1 MEWLEKTRKTQRQV
15 DEKFKSLGSG
25 KYARVLTMARKP
37 EKEEY
42 IRTIQ
47 IAGLGLMLI
56 GAIGFAIYLVWLQIP
71 KFFNLF

>member
-1 MEWLEKTRKTQRQV
+1 MEWLERTKKTQRKV
-15 DEKFKSLGSG
+15 DEKFKSIGSG
-25 KYARVLTMARKP
+25 KYARVLKMARKP

-47 IAGLGLMLI
+47 ISALGLALVGLMGFTVYLI
-56 GAIGFAIYLVWLQIP
+56 WLQIP

>member
-1 MEWLEKTRKTQRQV
+1 MEWLDKTKKTQRQV
-15 DEKFKSLGSG
+15 DEKIKSIGSG
-25 KYARVLTMARKP
+25 KYARVLKMARKP

-47 IAGLGLMLI
+47 ISGLGLMLV
-56 GAIGFAIYLVWLQIP
+56 GAVGFMIYLAWLQIP